1 MNKTH
6 TNSKYIRNMAAL
18 VSLAIAAGTPA
29 LSAGQKSGEKEPLAR
44 AHLAMP
50 QGAFASPDHPN
61 RSVAQYLEETY
72 RDALEIYRTKAVKDP
87 AYVPKIAQ
95 NLIIL
100 GTLYHETE
108 RLQEAEQAYQEA
120 LQIYRALGKRDA
132 GYQMEVVAA
141 LNNLGVLY
149 HETRRL
155 EQAEQAFVDALATF
169 HSHVRKDAETPL

>member
-29 LSAGQKSGEKEPLAR
+29 LFAGQKSGEKEPLAR

-61 RSVAQYLEETY
+61 RSVAQYLEKTY
-72 RDALEIYRTKAVKDP
+72 RDTLEIYRTKAVKDP

-95 NLIIL
+95 SLIIL
-100 GTLYHETE
+100 CSMRLLPPVTLGPSTMRPSASSPRSRRTSRRS
-108 RLQEAEQAYQEA
+108 RLTA
-120 LQIYRALGKRDA
+120 LWRSAIPYIA
-132 GYQMEVVAA
+132 
-141 LNNLGVLY
+141 
-149 HETRRL
+149 RR
-155 EQAEQAFVDALATF
+155 
-169 HSHVRKDAETPL
+169 